1 MSNSVWPN
9 GQQHA
14 RPLCLLPSP
23 EVCPSSCP
31 LHWWC
36 YPATS
41 SSDSLFSCPQ
51 SFPTS
56 GTFPVSQ
63 LFALDDQTTGV
74 SSSALV
80 LLTSVQGW
88 FSLRLTGFIYLLFR
102 GLSRVFS
109 STTVRRHQF
118 FVLRLLYSPALTD
131 VLTTGKIITWLYRP
145 LSAEYCLCFSTHC
158 LSISVSS
165 LYSLDSSSIPP
176 VVTTKTTSRQQPMS
190 SEGQN

>member
-1 MSNSVWPN
+1 MSNSLWPN

-74 SSSALV
+74 SASALV

-118 FVLRLLYSPALTD
+118 FALRLLYGPALTD
-131 VLTTGKIITWLYRP
+131 VLTTGKIIAWLYRP

-158 LSISVSS
+158 LSAYLAS
-165 LYSLDSSSIPP
+165 
-176 VVTTKTTSRQQPMS
+176 TH
-190 SEGQN
+190 